1 MTTTRPFAEAV
12 LAQPASDIAPASF
25 RKSLRFIVASFL
37 LRRKVAGEQVDLR
50 VGVALGELVHYGGG
64 ALALLE
70 GLHLRHQEVLR
81 LPGERGDLLG
91 HAAPIGAVTVGAGG
105 SQAARD
111 RVVLS
116 VDGERGRC
124 KHRPKRDS
132 RNHLGSSQFVKSKP
146 WLGKEQP
153 KNLWVRRR
161 EPFLPRTSA

>member
-1 MTTTRPFAEAV
+1 MYLAAVAPPYPPPMTTTRAFDDAV

-50 VGVALGELVHYGGG
+50 VGVALGDLVHHGGG

-70 GLHLRHQEVLR
+70 GLHLRHQELLR
-81 LPGERGDLLG
+81 LPGERRDLLG

-111 RVVLS
+111 CVVLS
-116 VDGERGRC
+116 VDGERGQC
-124 KHRPKRDS
+124 KHRPKCDS
-132 RNHLGSSQFVKSKP
+132 RNHLGSSQRATPKSR
-146 WLGKEQP
+146 GQA
-153 KNLWVRRR
+153 
-161 EPFLPRTSA
+161 TDA

>member
-1 MTTTRPFAEAV
+1 MTTTRPFDDAV

-50 VGVALGELVHYGGG
+50 VGVALGDLVHHGGG

-111 RVVLS
+111 GAVLGAG
-116 VDGERGRC
+116 GERC
-124 KHRPKRDS
+124 ACQYRPKRDS
-132 RNHLGSSQFVKSKP
+132 RNHWAP
-146 WLGKEQP
+146 PEQP
-153 KNLWVRRR
+153 KNQGVRRR
-161 EPFLPRTSA
+161 KPFLPRTSA